1 MKRIQIAVAAI
12 VLAALLAAFHSP
24 FTANAASPQ
33 TAGGS
38 GCAQFYLV
46 RPGDNL
52 FRIALRFGTTVPA
65 LVVLNGL
72 PNANLIYSGMTLC
85 IRAGAPLPFG
95 FLYSVRFGDTLSSI
109 GWRYGWSIWY
119 LASVNHL
126 PNVNYIR
133 AGQVLLIPYH

>member
-1 MKRIQIAVAAI
+1 MKRIQILIAAI
-12 VLAALLAAFHSP
+12 VLAALLATLLSP
-24 FTANAASPQ
+24 FTVNAAPAQ

-38 GCAQFYLV
+38 GCAQFYVV

-52 FRIALRFGTTVPA
+52 FRIALRFNTTITA
-65 LVVLNGL
+65 LVILNGL

-85 IRAGAPLPFG
+85 LRAGAPLPFG
-95 FLYSVRFGDTLSSI
+95 FLYSVRYGDTLYAI
-109 GWRYGWSIWY
+109 AHRYGWSIWY